1 MFYWRNSY
9 QLSVI
14 GCQLRGECVRAYTTF
29 ILHATGEVA
38 NLASDGVVQVV
49 FVNQMTR
56 LLPITDNQEAY
67 KNLISRRSSGKLI
80 CIMNTENQKKIA
92 AEKATENVQFGMIV
106 GLGTGS
112 TVYYALLKLGTMVRE
127 GLDIIGIP
135 TSEGT
140 EKIAKA
146 EKIPL
151 TTLATHPIIDL
162 TIDGADEVDAHLN
175 LIKGGGAALVREKI
189 IANASKEILIVV
201 DESKVSRVLGTNFP
215 LPVEI
220 VRFGW
225 EATQAAVNRI
235 CGKSTL
241 RQNASQDADA
251 SPLITDNGNYIL
263 DCHFDG
269 IPAPAEIEMQL
280 NNIPGVVEN
289 GIFANRADQIIIGT
303 SSGIQYME

>member
-1 MFYWRNSY
+1 
-9 QLSVI
+9 
-14 GCQLRGECVRAYTTF
+14 
-29 ILHATGEVA
+29 
-38 NLASDGVVQVV
+38 
-49 FVNQMTR
+49 
-56 LLPITDNQEAY
+56 
-67 KNLISRRSSGKLI
+67 
-80 CIMNTENQKKIA
+80 MNTENLKKIA
-92 AEKATENVQFGMIV
+92 AEKATERVRSGMIV

-112 TVYYALLKLGTMVRE
+112 TVYYALLKLGAMVSE
-127 GLDIIGIP
+127 GLDIVGIP

-140 EKIAKA
+140 EKIALA
-146 EKIPL
+146 QKIPL
-151 TTLATHPIIDL
+151 TTLATHPAIDL

-189 IANASKEILIVV
+189 IANASKEMLIVV
-201 DESKVSRVLGTNFP
+201 DESKMSRVLGTTFP

-225 EATQAAVNRI
+225 EVTQTAVNRI

-241 RQNASQDADA
+241 RQNTSQSGDA

-269 IPAPAEIEMQL
+269 IPAPEEVERQL

-289 GIFANRADQIIIGT
+289 GIFVNRVDQIIIGM

>member
-1 MFYWRNSY
+1 MSVVSYRLRN
-9 QLSVI
+9 
-14 GCQLRGECVRAYTTF
+14 
-29 ILHATGEVA
+29 
-38 NLASDGVVQVV
+38 
-49 FVNQMTR
+49 
-56 LLPITDNQEAY
+56 
-67 KNLISRRSSGKLI
+67 KNLISRQSSGKLV

-92 AEKATENVQFGMIV
+92 AEKATENVRSGMIV

-112 TVYYALLKLGTMVRE
+112 TVYYALLKLGTMVRA

-140 EKIAKA
+140 EKIALA
-146 EKIPL
+146 QKIPL
-151 TTLATHPIIDL
+151 TTLATHPTIDL

-189 IANASKEILIVV
+189 IANASKTILIVV

-225 EATQAAVNRI
+225 EATQNEVNRL
-235 CGKSTL
+235 CRKSTL
-241 RQNASQDADA
+241 RQNTSQAEAA
-251 SPLITDNGNYIL
+251 SPLITDNSNYIL

-269 IPAPAEIEMQL
+269 IPVPEAVEMQL

-289 GIFANRADQIIIGT
+289 GIFVNRADKVIIGT